1 MSLFNLILIIVIFF
15 VLSILMLIAVSKLL
29 KVSSKSFFV
38 GFLGVVIGLLL
49 GALLYLPFSKLPG
62 DFGVWIPLIISFLST
77 LGTAT
82 IFLAKKDT
90 ISEAFSGIASII
102 MGSRT
107 KTASGFLGE
116 ILVDT
121 SVLIDG
127 RIDEIAKTGFV
138 PGNLVVPRFILA
150 ELQNIADSSD
160 NMRRNRGRRGLEVLK
175 TLRHDTKVKVE
186 ITDEDFSDVPEV
198 DAKLVKLAKK
208 RGTDILTTDYN
219 LNRVAKIEGVRVLN
233 INELANAIRPVVLPG
248 EKLKVKVVQSGKER
262 GQGVG
267 YLPDGTMIVVE
278 GGDKM
283 IGKEVDT
290 EVSRALQTVAGK
302 MIFAIPVG
310 KKRIRTER
318 NGNNNNHPKFF
329 RRKRY

>member
-1 MSLFNLILIIVIFF
+1 MSLFNLILIVVIFF
-15 VLSILMLIAVSKLL
+15 VLSIVMLVVVSKLL
-29 KVSSKSFFV
+29 KVSSNSFFV
-38 GFLGVVIGLLL
+38 GFLGVVTGLFI

-77 LGTAT
+77 VGTAT
-82 IFLAKKDT
+82 VFLAKKNT
-90 ISEAFSGIASII
+90 ISETFSGITDMII
-102 MGSRT
+102 GSRS
-107 KTASGFLGE
+107 KISPNILGE

-127 RIDEIAKTGFV
+127 RIGEIAKTGFV
-138 PGNLVVPRFILA
+138 PGNLIIPRFILK
-150 ELQNIADSSD
+150 ELQNIADSSS
-160 NMRRNRGRRGLEVLK
+160 NMRRNRGRRGLEVLS

-186 ITDEDFSDVPEV
+186 ITDEDFSDISEV
-198 DAKLVKLAKK
+198 DSKLVKLAKK

-248 EKLKVKVVQSGKER
+248 EKLKVKVVQSGKEK

-290 EVSRALQTVAGK
+290 EVNRALQTVAGK
-302 MIFAIPVG
+302 MIFTIPIKKTSD
-310 KKRIRTER
+310 KKRNSGSSQR
-318 NGNNNNHPKFF
+318 FF
-329 RRKRY
+329 SKRRY